1 MKSCKIA
8 LCVLAV
14 LVVGI
19 NRAEAANNCS
29 FAVSGSIMTL
39 NGDCTTDASIVVPNG
54 VTLDGNGFTL
64 TAVDPAGGHF
74 TGAVIRN
81 GGAIAS
87 VINLMVTGQN
97 LVNACDAGN
106 ARLRGIMFDGASGVI
121 SGNVVVNIN
130 QGASGCQEGNAI
142 EVRSCD
148 GAGMVNVEVAHNTV
162 SSWQKTG
169 IVINCNALAWV
180 HHNTVN
186 ASATQANL
194 AANSIQI
201 GFGASA
207 TVEHNQVAG
216 NSWTTNA
223 DWASSAIL
231 LYQAAP
237 GTLVRQNNFMDGNA
251 DVGIWIESSGVTV
264 DNNRVFESGA
274 DGAFDIGIGNW
285 GMSNSVTNNKVRGYA
300 IPVDGDSVKTK
311 AIPSP
316 HEG

>member
-1 MKSCKIA
+1 MIS
-8 LCVLAV
+8 
-14 LVVGI
+14 
-19 NRAEAANNCS
+19 
-29 FAVSGSIMTL
+29 
-39 NGDCTTDASIVVPNG
+39 
-54 VTLDGNGFTL
+54 VT
-64 TAVDPAGGHF
+64 
-74 TGAVIRN
+74 I
-81 GGAIAS
+81 
-87 VINLMVTGQN
+87 TGQN
-97 LVNACDAGN
+97 LKNVCDGGT
-106 ARLRGIMFDGASGVI
+106 ARLRGIMLDGASGVI

-148 GAGMVNVEVAHNTV
+148 GAGPVTAEISHNTI

-169 IVINCNALAWV
+169 IVANCQVTAWV

-201 GFGASA
+201 GFGAGA

-216 NSWTTNA
+216 NSWTTNQF
-223 DWASSAIL
+223 WASSAIL

-237 GTLVRQNNFMDGNA
+237 GTVVRHNNLMDGNA

-264 DNNRVFESGA
+264 DNNRVFESGP
-274 DGAFDIGIGNW
+274 DGYYDIGIGNW
-285 GMSNSVTNNKVRGYA
+285 GTSNSVANNKVRGYSL
-300 IPVDGDSVKTK
+300 PVDGDSAKTK